1 MDSKRLEAFT
11 DGVIAIII
19 TIMVLNLDPPKGGDL
34 SSLRE
39 SGPMF
44 SAYLLSF
51 VNVGLYWNNHHNLMH
66 ATESIDGKV
75 LWLNLSLLFWLS
87 LVPFVIRWNNDT
99 DFAVG
104 AVAAYGFV
112 MGLAAVS
119 YELTERAI
127 IVRNGPT
134 SKVAKAIGR
143 DRKGLATVGLY
154 VIAVPL
160 AFASRAATLAIYV
173 AIIAL
178 WIVPDRRMIHHQDG
192 SD

>member
-19 TIMVLNLDPPKGGDL
+19 TIMVLNLEPPRTGDL
-34 SSLRE
+34 GSLRA
-39 SGPMF
+39 SVPMF

-66 ATESIDGKV
+66 ATESVDGKV
-75 LWLNLSLLFWLS
+75 LWFNLAFLFWLS

-112 MGLAAVS
+112 MGMAAIC
-119 YELTERAI
+119 YELTEQAI
-127 IVRNGPT
+127 VAFNGPK
-134 SKVAKAIGR
+134 SRVAKAIGR
-143 DRKGLATVGLY
+143 DRKGLMTIALY
-154 VIAVPL
+154 IVAVPL
-160 AFASRAATLAIYV
+160 AFASRAATLAIYIAV
-173 AIIAL
+173 IAL
-178 WIVPDRRMIHHQDG
+178 WIVPDRRMVRG
-192 SD
+192 TEGGN